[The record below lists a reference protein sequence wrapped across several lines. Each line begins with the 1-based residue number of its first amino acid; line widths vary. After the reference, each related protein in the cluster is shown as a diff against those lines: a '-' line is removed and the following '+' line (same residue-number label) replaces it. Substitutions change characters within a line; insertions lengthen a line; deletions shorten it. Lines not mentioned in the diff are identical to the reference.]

1 MTDTTLLAKTPYT
14 DRSTLS
20 AVIVGTVVA
29 LGLMVLFTLLGLAIG
44 VASLEA
50 IGDGFG
56 FGTAL
61 YIIVTQLISLAAGGF
76 AAARFMSPADSSI
89 AALAGAAVW
98 ALSTLLVAFGGL
110 SAGTSLISSSASLV
124 ARTADTTASALGA
137 IVPDD
142 VSLPDMSEIAGSV
155 SMADLPPELQEV
167 LQNAG
172 VTPAQL
178 RTETREAFRNVISEQ
193 EMNRARSLV
202 TATLSDIAAEPA
214 SFSEEINALLDQL
227 LGGENAVINE
237 EDLAE
242 AEAALQTRLGLTDSE
257 VEELANSV
265 QESYDSAV
273 ATLRQT
279 VDEMQE
285 RLVNTAEN
293 IQSTVSSA
301 ALWLFIA
308 SLLSLGAAAFAGVAG
323 RRP

>member
-50 IGDGFG
+50 IGSGFG

-61 YIIVTQLISLAAGGF
+61 YIIVTQIISLAAGGF

-89 AALAGAAVW
+89 AGLAGASVW
-98 ALSTLLVAFGGL
+98 ALATLVVAFSGI
-110 SAGTSLISSSASLV
+110 SAGTSLITLV
-124 ARTADTTASALGA
+124 ARTADTTASAVGA

-142 VSLPDMSEIAGSV
+142 ISLPDMSEIAGSI
-155 SMADLPPELQEV
+155 STADLPPQLQQT
-167 LQNAG
+167 LQDAG

-178 RTETREAFRNVISEQ
+178 RTEAREAFRNVISEQ

-202 TATLSDIAAEPA
+202 TATLSDVVAEPA
-214 SFSEEINALLDQL
+214 SFSEEMNALLDQL
-227 LGGENAVINE
+227 LGGENAVFNE
-237 EDLAE
+237 EDLTE
-242 AEAALQTRLGLTDSE
+242 AENSLQSRLGLSDNE
-257 VEELANSV
+257 VEQLSDSV
-265 QESYDSAV
+265 EASYDSAV

-279 VDEMQE
+279 IDEMQE
-285 RLVNTAEN
+285 RLVTTVEN
-293 IQSTVSSA
+293 VQSTVASA

-308 SLLSLGAAAFAGVAG
+308 SLLSLGAAAGAGVAG
-323 RRP
+323 RRT

>member
-50 IGDGFG
+50 IGSGFG

-61 YIIVTQLISLAAGGF
+61 YIIVTQIISLAAGGF

-89 AALAGAAVW
+89 AGLAGASVW
-98 ALSTLLVAFGGL
+98 ALATLVVAFSGI

-124 ARTADTTASALGA
+124 ARTADTTASAVGA

-142 VSLPDMSEIAGSV
+142 ISLPDMSEIAGSI
-155 SMADLPPELQEV
+155 STADLPPQLQQT
-167 LQNAG
+167 LQDAG

-178 RTETREAFRNVISEQ
+178 RTEAREAFRNVISEQ

-202 TATLSDIAAEPA
+202 TATLSDVVAEPA
-214 SFSEEINALLDQL
+214 SFSEEMNALLDQL
-227 LGGENAVINE
+227 LGGENAVFNE
-237 EDLAE
+237 EDLTE
-242 AEAALQTRLGLTDSE
+242 AENSLQSRLGLSDNE
-257 VEELANSV
+257 VEQLSDSV
-265 QESYDSAV
+265 EASYDSAV

-279 VDEMQE
+279 IDEMQE
-285 RLVNTAEN
+285 RLVTTVEN
-293 IQSTVSSA
+293 VQSTVASA

-308 SLLSLGAAAFAGVAG
+308 SLLSLGAAAGAGVAG
-323 RRP
+323 RRT